1 MKALEFPSDFMEIK
15 DAPPIILN
23 VFDEDPGYFDA
34 DDYLGRAEI
43 FLKDAQYSTDDT
55 IKEPSWHPIKFGIGD
70 DAPSC
75 G

>member
-43 FLKDAQYSTDDT
+43 FLKDAQYCLGWLKTNLRV
-55 IKEPSWHPIKFGIGD
+55 
-70 DAPSC
+70 C
-75 G
+75 Y